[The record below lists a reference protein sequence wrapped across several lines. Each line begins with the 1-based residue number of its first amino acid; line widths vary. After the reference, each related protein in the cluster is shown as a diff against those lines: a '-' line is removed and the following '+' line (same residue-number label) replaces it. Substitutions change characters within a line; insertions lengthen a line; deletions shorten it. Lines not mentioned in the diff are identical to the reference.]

1 MNAPGNNGRRSQT
14 GELPELRERLRETE
28 QRLREVEE
36 RYALATSAALE
47 GIYEWDVVAGRLFL
61 ADHAKA
67 FFAFAGDELTPAA
80 WNARVHG
87 DDYPGYRAAII
98 EHFKG
103 RTPHLEYEYRLVDAR
118 GGYLWVLDR
127 GVGVRDADGMV
138 AKVVGALSDITQRQ
152 RVEIELLREDHLLGG
167 LVVNRRSAGEF
178 APRVIDL
185 MKTFAAQSA
194 LAIQNARL
202 FREIED
208 KGRQLET
215 ASRHKSEFLANMS
228 HELRTPLNAI
238 IGFSEVLVERMFG
251 EINDKQAEYLADI
264 LDSGRHLL
272 SLIND
277 ILDLSKIE
285 AGGWSWSRPIS
296 ICRARSRTR

>member
-1 MNAPGNNGRRSQT
+1 MNAPGNNGGRSQT

-61 ADHAKA
+61 SDHAKA

-87 DDYPGYRAAII
+87 DDYPGYRAAIT

-127 GVGVRDADGMV
+127 GVGVRDANGMV
-138 AKVVGALSDITQRQ
+138 TKVVGALSDITQRK
-152 RVEIELLREDHLLGG
+152 RVEIELRRARDQAEEALEQQTATSEILRVISRSQTDVQPVFERRIAALGVLCAASFANVFRVRRRAVAFCLHGDCVSLKAVDALREPLPDAPGRG
-167 LVVNRRSAGEF
+167 KCRTAGRF
-178 APRVIDL
+178 
-185 MKTFAAQSA
+185 
-194 LAIQNARL
+194 
-202 FREIED
+202 
-208 KGRQLET
+208 
-215 ASRHKSEFLANMS
+215 
-228 HELRTPLNAI
+228 
-238 IGFSEVLVERMFG
+238 
-251 EINDKQAEYLADI
+251 
-264 LDSGRHLL
+264 
-272 SLIND
+272 
-277 ILDLSKIE
+277 
-285 AGGWSWSRPIS
+285 
-296 ICRARSRTR
+296 